1 MAVDPLVHI
10 FPQLKE
16 LDITSL
22 DTKISVISQTFF
34 FFLALFVVAYIGSCL
49 FVDTFNRKLRSKEKV
64 FWCLSFVRGLFG
76 FTGSFCGLW
85 YLFEERALQDDIVN
99 ANNVSSFL
107 ALYIAIG
114 FFIFECV
121 ALFGSNIYFRKFDA
135 FLFIHHSLSLVGSSI
150 MAYYDGKGHFFA
162 VVGLLLEGT
171 TPFSCFCWM
180 LLKCNMAHLA
190 IWKLNQLILIHL
202 FHCRT
207 TLEGYLLLKSYYQW
221 ENITEGMPLAICIML
236 YTQLTLQF
244 FVLTPYWTY
253 KKMMQLFNPV
263 DWNHPDLSSLKLVA
277 DSSLNG
283 TLSACTAVSD
293 SNTMTNSSSSVASHG
308 HKVLSNEVSVPFS
321 VHGLSP
327 GPAAD
332 DVLAASGQSV
342 ARSRHRRRRRK

>member
-22 DTKISVISQTFF
+22 DTKISVIAQTFF
-34 FFLALFVVAYIGSCL
+34 FFLVLFVVVYIGSRL
-49 FVDTFNRKLRSKEKV
+49 FVDTFNKKLRSKEKV
-64 FWCLSFVRGLFG
+64 FWCLAFVRALFG
-76 FTGSFCGLW
+76 FACSICGLW
-85 YLFEERALQDDIVN
+85 YMVKETALHYDVVN

-107 ALYIAIG
+107 AIYIAIG
-114 FFIFECV
+114 FFIFECI
-121 ALFGSNIYFRKFDA
+121 ALFGSNIYFRTFDA

-150 MAYYDGKGHFFA
+150 VAYYDGKGHFFA

-180 LLKCNMAHLA
+180 LLKCNMSHLA
-190 IWKLNQLILIHL
+190 IWKLNQLILVHL

-207 TLEGYLLLKSYYQW
+207 ILEGYFFLKSYYQW

-236 YTQLTLQF
+236 YTQLTVQF

-263 DWNHPDLSSLKLVA
+263 DWNHSDLASLKVVA
-277 DSSLNG
+277 HGSLDG
-283 TLSACTAVSD
+283 TLRLSGCAVDTD
-293 SNTMTNSSSSVASHG
+293 SHALTSSSFSVASHS
-308 HKVLSNEVSVPFS
+308 HTVASNE
-321 VHGLSP
+321 
-327 GPAAD
+327 ATTD
-332 DVLAASGQSV
+332 DVLATGGQFVASC
-342 ARSRHRRRRRK
+342 RSRHRRRRRK